1 MSELLRCGLW
11 GRIFRSESVVDDN
24 FEDRNISAGGGMSLS
39 PVIGTEVPETANG
52 VLTLTS
58 ENGPH
63 ITVKCGGSRLPCPGE
78 SSQEESFGHTENHV
92 DSNNGAYSDEG
103 HFDTEMDINERT
115 SVLSLHMLQR
125 ADPSLAANTCTGDS
139 GESGAIIRDIFE
151 ASNNGEPS
159 GVAVLGDF
167 YHTKDS
173 SQRGDS
179 ANTDRDQIESDLVDG
194 GTDGQE
200 EVEDGEKEKQDEEG
214 DEKNKNKWESQYTGG
229 RTESS
234 QHYSSS
240 APGPSTSCYSSPP
253 PTVLLSDDAPCP
265 PHVMAQV
272 WVRNVRGMQD
282 SKSLDEISQ
291 ACGGS
296 GSGGR
301 GGGRGGQSEGRR
313 ATISSALELEGTV
326 SHEGDLT
333 NFITKNLEQKIK
345 MSSKP
350 SLDCSDS
357 DCSGPIYRSRG
368 LTRRP
373 ADIPPI
379 DPAVLLDLQRHTQ
392 DVAHSVELMMRS
404 LNGTIQ
410 NMTALSVGYIQT
422 YRDSV
427 DSLGE
432 SVDMSIKGMYTL
444 MARCEEL
451 DRSMQPIQSLA
462 AQIRDIKRTLD
473 ALEAICK

>member
-1 MSELLRCGLW
+1 ML
-11 GRIFRSESVVDDN
+11 
-24 FEDRNISAGGGMSLS
+24 AGGGMSRS
-39 PVIGTEVPETANG
+39 AAVGTEVPETANG
-52 VLTLTS
+52 VATSPCS
-58 ENGPH
+58 ENSSHVPV
-63 ITVKCGGSRLPCPGE
+63 VKCVGNKDDFPTE
-78 SSQEESFGHTENHV
+78 DSFLRHTENYFGRENTVH
-92 DSNNGAYSDEG
+92 DRRCL
-103 HFDTEMDINERT
+103 DTEIEDNVRR
-115 SVLSLHMLQR
+115 SLSLHPSPEMDLSPSEDSCT
-125 ADPSLAANTCTGDS
+125 ADYLGGVCPGGPSRPAGLRQDFPPKPSSSRGGRPVTTDLDS
-139 GESGAIIRDIFE
+139 GE
-151 ASNNGEPS
+151 
-159 GVAVLGDF
+159 
-167 YHTKDS
+167 
-173 SQRGDS
+173 
-179 ANTDRDQIESDLVDG
+179 
-194 GTDGQE
+194 E
-200 EVEDGEKEKQDEEG
+200 EEEKEKQDEEE
-214 DEKNKNKWESQYTGG
+214 DEKNEKRW
-229 RTESS
+229 RTEVAGERKEVESLR
-234 QHYSSS
+234 HYSSS
-240 APGPSTSCYSSPP
+240 APGPSTSSSPP
-253 PTVLLSDDAPCP
+253 PPLLPSDDVPCP

-291 ACGGS
+291 SCGG
-296 GSGGR
+296 GVGAR
-301 GGGRGGQSEGRR
+301 GAGKAGQSEGRR

-333 NFITKNLEQKIK
+333 HFITKNLEQKIK

-368 LTRRP
+368 LSRRP

-379 DPAVLLDLQRHTQ
+379 DPTVLVDLQRHTQ
-392 DVAHSVELMMRS
+392 DVAHSVEMMMRS

-451 DRSMQPIQSLA
+451 DRSMQPINVLA

>member
-1 MSELLRCGLW
+1 
-11 GRIFRSESVVDDN
+11 
-24 FEDRNISAGGGMSLS
+24 MSLS
-39 PVIGTEVPETANG
+39 PVISAEVPETANG
-52 VLTLTS
+52 VVTPVPS

-63 ITVKCGGSRLPCPGE
+63 VPVSVKHGGSRVSCSGE
-78 SSQEESFGHTENHV
+78 VFEDRALGHTENHV
-92 DSNNGAYSDEG
+92 EVENRVYDGEG
-103 HFDTEMDINERT
+103 HLETKMYNNERVILSSQT
-115 SVLSLHMLQR
+115 SHVTG
-125 ADPSLAANTCTGDS
+125 PSLPAATGTGNSESDS
-139 GESGAIIRDIFE
+139 KDTHNPE
-151 ASNNGEPS
+151 ASNTVELTGAALLRDS
-159 GVAVLGDF
+159 AQQG
-167 YHTKDS
+167 HSKHS
-173 SQRGDS
+173 SQRGIS
-179 ANTDRDQIESDLVDG
+179 ATTYRQQTEAETIVG
-194 GTDGQE
+194 GTDSQE
-200 EVEDGEKEKQDEEG
+200 EEVEEEEEEEDGEKEKQDEED
-214 DEKNKNKWESQYTGG
+214 DEKNEKKWIYQHAGG
-229 RTESS
+229 RTEVKSS

-240 APGPSTSCYSSPP
+240 APCPSTSSSSSPP
-253 PTVLLSDDAPCP
+253 PTSLPSDDVPCP

-291 ACGGS
+291 ACGG
-296 GSGGR
+296 GSGAR

-379 DPAVLLDLQRHTQ
+379 DPTVLLDLQKHTQ
-392 DVAHSVELMMRS
+392 EVAHNVEMMMRS

-451 DRSMQPIQSLA
+451 DRSMQPIHTLA

>member
-1 MSELLRCGLW
+1 
-11 GRIFRSESVVDDN
+11 
-24 FEDRNISAGGGMSLS
+24 MSLS
-39 PVIGTEVPETANG
+39 PVIGTEVPETPNG
-52 VLTLTS
+52 DATPVSS

-63 ITVKCGGSRLPCPGE
+63 VPVSVKYGGSRLPCSGE
-78 SSQEESFGHTENHV
+78 ASEDEALGHTENHV
-92 DSNNGAYSDEG
+92 DVDNSVYDGEG
-103 HFDTEMDINERT
+103 RLDREDTETYNNERRSSLSSHT
-115 SVLSLHMLQR
+115 SNMT
-125 ADPSLAANTCTGDS
+125 DPSVDS
-139 GESGAIIRDIFE
+139 ESGSRDTDIPE
-151 ASNNGEPS
+151 ASNIAEPPDAPLLWDPEQQAHS
-159 GVAVLGDF
+159 KESWRGGPA
-167 YHTKDS
+167 TKYR
-173 SQRGDS
+173 QQTEREG
-179 ANTDRDQIESDLVDG
+179 ADG
-194 GTDGQE
+194 GADSRDE
-200 EVEDGEKEKQDEEG
+200 EEDGEKEKQDEEE
-214 DEKNKNKWESQYTGG
+214 DEKNEKKWINQRAGG
-229 RTESS
+229 RKDVESS
-234 QHYSSS
+234 RHYSSS
-240 APGPSTSCYSSPP
+240 APGPSTSSSSPP
-253 PTVLLSDDAPCP
+253 PPLLPSDDVPCP

-291 ACGGS
+291 ACGG
-296 GSGGR
+296 GSGAR

-350 SLDCSDS
+350 SLDCSDY
-357 DCSGPIYRSRG
+357 CSGPIYRSRG

-392 DVAHSVELMMRS
+392 EVAQSVEMMMRS

-451 DRSMQPIQSLA
+451 DRSMQPIHTLA

>member
-1 MSELLRCGLW
+1 
-11 GRIFRSESVVDDN
+11 
-24 FEDRNISAGGGMSLS
+24 MSLS
-39 PVIGTEVPETANG
+39 PVIATEVPETANG
-52 VLTLTS
+52 VMIPVSS

-63 ITVKCGGSRLPCPGE
+63 VTISVKCGRNRGLCPGE
-78 SSQEESFGHTENHV
+78 ASEDGALGYTESHV
-92 DSNNGAYSDEG
+92 DGESRVYDGEYRL
-103 HFDTEMDINERT
+103 DTKMYNNERT
-115 SVLSLHMLQR
+115 SNSSHSFHATDLCLPAATLTDDSELGSKHTGIPVVFNTVKAPGAALVWDSTQR
-125 ADPSLAANTCTGDS
+125 AQ
-139 GESGAIIRDIFE
+139 F
-151 ASNNGEPS
+151 
-159 GVAVLGDF
+159 
-167 YHTKDS
+167 KDS
-173 SQRGDS
+173 SQREYRHQTEAKS
-179 ANTDRDQIESDLVDG
+179 VDG
-194 GTDGQE
+194 GTDSQQE
-200 EVEDGEKEKQDEEG
+200 KKDGEKKKQDNQEQ
-214 DEKNKNKWESQYTGG
+214 WIHQHASG
-229 RTESS
+229 RTEVESS
-234 QHYSSS
+234 RHYSSS
-240 APGPSTSCYSSPP
+240 APGASTSSSSPP
-253 PTVLLSDDAPCP
+253 PLLPSDDAPCP

-291 ACGGS
+291 ACGG
-296 GSGGR
+296 GLGAR

-350 SLDCSDS
+350 GLDCSDS

-368 LTRRP
+368 LSRRP

-392 DVAHSVELMMRS
+392 EVAQSVEMMMQS

-451 DRSMQPIQSLA
+451 DRSMQPIHTLA

-473 ALEAICK
+473 ALEGICK

>member
-1 MSELLRCGLW
+1 MSC
-11 GRIFRSESVVDDN
+11 
-24 FEDRNISAGGGMSLS
+24 S
-39 PVIGTEVPETANG
+39 PVIGTEVSEMANG
-52 VLTLTS
+52 IMTPPS
-58 ENGPH
+58 SDSPH
-63 ITVKCGGSRLPCPGE
+63 IAGSSKCVLHKEDFPEQE
-78 SSQEESFGHTENHV
+78 SEDGCLGHTENHV
-92 DSNNGAYSDEG
+92 GGERSVYSLHG
-103 HFDTEMDINERT
+103 LDTEIGDNVRT
-115 SVLSLHMLQR
+115 SLFSPHASHEMDLSPSEDTYK
-125 ADPSLAANTCTGDS
+125 ADSDYTLGCPADS
-139 GESGAIIRDIFE
+139 GAVQPERQAWSERAPCELSSCRGHPVAADVYG
-151 ASNNGEPS
+151 GE
-159 GVAVLGDF
+159 
-167 YHTKDS
+167 
-173 SQRGDS
+173 
-179 ANTDRDQIESDLVDG
+179 E
-194 GTDGQE
+194 
-200 EVEDGEKEKQDEEG
+200 EKEKQDEEE
-214 DEKNKNKWESQYTGG
+214 DEKKW
-229 RTESS
+229 RNESS
-234 QHYSSS
+234 EQRKEVESLRRYSSS
-240 APGPSTSCYSSPP
+240 APGPSTSSASSSSPP
-253 PTVLLSDDAPCP
+253 PPLVPSNNVPCP

-291 ACGGS
+291 ACGG
-296 GSGGR
+296 GVGARGAGR
-301 GGGRGGQSEGRR
+301 GSQSEGRR

-368 LTRRP
+368 LSRRP

-379 DPAVLLDLQRHTQ
+379 DPTVLVDLQRHTQ
-392 DVAHSVELMMRS
+392 EVAQSVEKMMRS

-432 SVDMSIKGMYTL
+432 SVDMSIKSMYTL

-451 DRSMQPIQSLA
+451 DRSMQPINILA